1 MVKYEILYQEADN
14 REILG
19 DIRMHTVKKRSLIK
33 LTAALLTAVFLLSAL
48 LPVCADAAG
57 TGEKTVRVGYVQ
69 SDSYEEIH
77 EDGYMS
83 GSGYEYLQEISYI
96 TGWNYEYVFASFSE
110 CYDMLVNG
118 EIDLLGDVTY
128 TTERAELVDFS
139 AYPQGKETYWLCT
152 DINHTVLTSGK
163 LELFNNCR
171 IGVLQGSYQHR
182 LLKEWLAKN
191 NIDAQIFLYRSYDD
205 LPLAL
210 GNGVVDAIVTQDYSV
225 LNTFTP
231 IMVLGSSEY
240 YFAVSKQR
248 PDLLDALNMALGEIQ
263 LSDPDFNS
271 ALAHKYRIRL
281 KSSMELNTIERQWL
295 VAHDNTLRLGLLA
308 DSLPYSKQGE
318 DGSAS
323 GILSALADNLTQE
336 FGVKVKIRFYPDNTE
351 LTAGLERGEVD
362 AIGPVYNDYYFAEKS
377 NNLLTNEVISGTLV
391 AIYNKDDFDVNSGI
405 VAVSNDVLMT
415 ERVTRMLFPS
425 AELLLCG
432 GQEACLNAVIS
443 GKADFALGSSMRLNL
458 LRQYPAMQELQ
469 FADLPLSVSVA
480 LSTTRDNTIAVSIL
494 NKGIALSET
503 LLSGSLLVQNSYV
516 QAKPTL
522 REFFRNNIVMT
533 LTFGGTFILVLLVM
547 AVLLYQK
554 NKQTTYA
561 LEKARK
567 ASTAK
572 TEFLSRMSH
581 DIRTPMNAIINL
593 TNLARREDDIMVVHD
608 YLYKVSVS
616 SDFLLGLINDILDLS
631 KIESGELTLHEV
643 PMTNEDFYASINTVI
658 RPLMDARHINFHC
671 DIIAGDVPIM
681 VDRLRFNQIFF
692 NLLSNAAKFTPMG
705 GDVWFDLHCD
715 AIEKDTLKMRFTV
728 RDNGIGMSEEFLQHL
743 YDPFAQEHSQL
754 NDKTKGTGLGLPIVK
769 SLVEAMGGTI
779 SVKSKLGA
787 GTEFV
792 VTMYAGIA
800 KESEKPG
807 TAEEEKATLTGLRI
821 LLVEDNEINTYVGKL
836 VLEEAGCIV
845 ETASNGIAAVDIFKT
860 SKPFS
865 IDAILMDVRMPVM
878 DGLEATRAIRALK
891 RYDAATV
898 PIIAMT
904 ADAFTEESKRTI
916 DAGMNAHLSKPLEPE
931 LLYSTLAKYTRKTVD
946 CSPPPRGSQRRAA
959 EKKRRL

>member
-1 MVKYEILYQEADN
+1 
-14 REILG
+14 
-19 DIRMHTVKKRSLIK
+19 MHTSKNKLLIK
-33 LTAALLTAVFLLSAL
+33 LTAAALTAVFLLSAL
-48 LPVCADAAG
+48 LPVRAEAAG
-57 TGEKTVRVGYVQ
+57 AGDKTVRVGYVQ
-69 SDSYEEIH
+69 SKAYEERR
-77 EDGYMS
+77 EDGYMN
-83 GSGYEYLQEISYI
+83 GAGYEYLQEISYI
-96 TGWNYEYVFASFSE
+96 TGWTYEYVFASFSE

-118 EIDLLGDVTY
+118 EIDLLGDVSY
-128 TTERAELVDFS
+128 SAERAELVDFS

-152 DINHTVLTSGK
+152 DANHTVLTSGK

-171 IGVLQGSYQHR
+171 IGVLHGSYQYR

-205 LPLAL
+205 LSLAL

-231 IMVLGSSEY
+231 IMTLGSSEY

-271 ALAHKYRIRL
+271 AVARKYRIRL
-281 KSSMELNTIERQWL
+281 RSSMELNTIERQWL
-295 VAHDNTLRLGLLA
+295 AAHDNTLRLGLLA
-308 DSLPYSKQGE
+308 ESLPYSKQND
-318 DGSAS
+318 DGGAA
-323 GILSALADNLTQE
+323 GILSALADNMVQE
-336 FGVKVKIRFYPDNTE
+336 FGVEIKKRFYSDNTE
-351 LTAGLERGEVD
+351 LVEALERGEVD
-362 AIGPVYNDYYFAEKS
+362 AIGPVYNDYYFAEQS
-377 NNLLTNEVISGTLV
+377 NHLLTNEVISGTLV
-391 AIYNKDDFDVNSGI
+391 AIYDKEDFDVNSGI

-415 ERVTRMLFPS
+415 ERVTRMLFPN
-425 AELLLCG
+425 AEPLLCS
-432 GQEACLNAVIS
+432 GQGACLDAVIS

-469 FADLPLSVSVA
+469 FADLPFSVSVA

-494 NKGIALSET
+494 NKGIALSGT
-503 LLSGSLLVQNSYV
+503 LLRGSLLAKNSYV
-516 QAKPTL
+516 QTKPTL

-533 LTFGGTFILVLLVM
+533 LTFGGAFIVVLLAM
-547 AVLLYQK
+547 AVLLYKK
-554 NKQTTYA
+554 NKQTAYA
-561 LEKARK
+561 LEKVRK
-567 ASTAK
+567 ANAAK

-593 TNLARREDDIMVVHD
+593 TNLARRENDITVVHD
-608 YLYKVSVS
+608 YLSKMSVS
-616 SDFLLGLINDILDLS
+616 SDFLLGLINDILDLN

-643 PMTNEDFYASINTVI
+643 SMTNEDFYTSINTVI

-671 DIIAGDVPIM
+671 DIMAGDLPIM
-681 VDRLRFNQIFF
+681 VDKLRFNQIFF
-692 NLLSNAAKFTPMG
+692 NLLANAAKFTPTG
-705 GDVWFDLHCD
+705 GDVWFVLRCENIDND
-715 AIEKDTLKMRFTV
+715 MLKMRFTV

-743 YDPFAQEHSQL
+743 YEPFTQEHSQL

-779 SVKSKLGA
+779 SVKSKLGF

-792 VTMYAGIA
+792 VTLYADIV
-800 KESEKPG
+800 KESEKPE
-807 TAEEEKATLTGLRI
+807 TQEQEKVNISGLHI

-836 VLEEAGCIV
+836 ILEEAGCIV
-845 ETASNGIAAVDIFKT
+845 ETASNGCAAVDIFKA

-865 IDAILMDVRMPVM
+865 IDAILMDVRMPLM
-878 DGLEATRAIRALK
+878 DGLEATKVIRALK

-916 DAGMNAHLSKPLEPE
+916 DAGMNAHLSKPLQPE
-931 LLYSTLAKYTRKTVD
+931 LLYSTLAKCTRKTVD
-946 CSPPPRGSQRRAA
+946 SSPPADSPQQQN
-959 EKKRRL
+959 

>member
-1 MVKYEILYQEADN
+1 MVKCKISYQEADN
-14 REILG
+14 REVLG
-19 DIRMHTVKKRSLIK
+19 DIRMHKVKKKLLIK
-33 LTAALLTAVFLLSAL
+33 LTAAALTAVFLLPVL
-48 LPVCADAAG
+48 LPVRAEAADAG
-57 TGEKTVRVGYVQ
+57 DKTVRVGYVQ
-69 SDSYEEIH
+69 SRAYEERR

-83 GSGYEYLQEISYI
+83 GPGYEYLQEISYI
-96 TGWNYEYVFASFSE
+96 TGWTYEYVFASFSE

-118 EIDLLGDVTY
+118 EIDLLGDMSY
-128 TTERAELVDFS
+128 TAERAELMDFS
-139 AYPQGKETYWLCT
+139 ALPQGKETYWLCT
-152 DINHTVLTSGK
+152 DSDHILLTTGR

-171 IGVLQGSYQHR
+171 IGVPQNSYHHT
-182 LLKEWLAKN
+182 LLKDWLKKN
-191 NIDAQIFLYRSYDD
+191 NIDAQIFLYRSYDE
-205 LPLAL
+205 LPQAL
-210 GNGVVDAIVTQDYSV
+210 EDGVVDAIVTKDYAV
-225 LNTFTP
+225 LNNFDP
-231 IMVLGSSEY
+231 IMILGTSTY

-248 PDLLDALNMALGEIQ
+248 PDLLDSLNMALGEIQ
-263 LSDPDFNS
+263 LSDPDFNNS
-271 ALAHKYRIRL
+271 LAAKYRVKL
-281 KSSMELNTIERQWL
+281 KSSMELNTTERQWL

-308 DSLPYSKQGE
+308 DSLPYSKQAN
-318 DGSAS
+318 DGGAS
-323 GILSALADNLTQE
+323 GILSALADNMVQE
-336 FGVKVKIRFYPDNTE
+336 FGIKVKIRFYPDNTE
-351 LTAGLERGEVD
+351 LVEGLERGEVD
-362 AIGPVYNDYYFAEKS
+362 AIGPVYNDYYFAEQS
-377 NNLLTNEVISGTLV
+377 NHLLTNEVISGTLI
-391 AIYNKDDFDVNSGI
+391 AIYNKDDFDVNSGV

-415 ERVTRMLFPS
+415 ERVTQMLFPN
-425 AELLLCG
+425 AEPLLCD

-458 LRQYPAMQELQ
+458 LRQYPAMQNLQ

-480 LSTTRDNTIAVSIL
+480 LSTTRDSTIAVSIL
-494 NKGIALSET
+494 NKGIALSDT

-533 LTFGGTFILVLLVM
+533 LTFGGTFIVVLLVM
-547 AVLLYQK
+547 AVLLYKK
-554 NKQTTYA
+554 NRQTAYA

-567 ASTAK
+567 ASAAK

-593 TNLARREDDIMVVHD
+593 TNLARRENDITLVHD

-643 PMTNEDFYASINTVI
+643 PMTNEDFSASINTVI

-681 VDRLRFNQIFF
+681 ADRLRFNQIFF

-705 GDVWFDLHCD
+705 GDVWFTLRCETADND
-715 AIEKDTLKMRFTV
+715 MLKMRFTV
-728 RDNGIGMSEEFLQHL
+728 RDNGVGMSEEFLQHL
-743 YDPFAQEHSQL
+743 YDPFTQEHSQL

-769 SLVEAMGGTI
+769 SLVETMGGTI
-779 SVKSKLGA
+779 SVKSKLGV

-792 VTMYAGIA
+792 VTLYAGIV
-800 KESEKPG
+800 KESGKPE
-807 TAEEEKATLTGLRI
+807 TPEEEKANLSGLRI
-821 LLVEDNEINTYVGKL
+821 LLVEDNEINSYVGKL

-845 ETASNGIAAVDIFKT
+845 KTAANGGAAVDIFKA

-916 DAGMNAHLSKPLEPE
+916 DAGMNAHLSKPLQPE
-931 LLYSTLAKYTRKTVD
+931 LLYSTLAKYTRKAVD
-946 CSPPPRGSQRRAA
+946 CSPPTDSA
-959 EKKRRL
+959 EQQN